1 MLDGVRRWFTS
12 VPVVG
17 VGYALIALFVVV
29 ALIVMGT
36 SSYDIWAAIF
46 IGPILVLVSLPVFAG
61 EARRQGS
68 QQIFHLLFLAL
79 LLKLVGALLR
89 YYVDF
94 EVYGGQTDALAYHL
108 EGIRWAEY
116 LLAGQ
121 FHAHGQSLT
130 GTGFIEVATGVLYVI
145 TRPTLL
151 GGYLVY
157 SWLGFWGL
165 FFFYRAFLI
174 AVPEGRSRP
183 YAHLLFFLPSLIFWP
198 SGIGKEAW
206 MLFTL
211 GIAALG
217 SAHVLRGKL
226 GGASHS
232 PRQGS
237 GWPHWCGRT
246 LRRCSVSGS
255 RSPSRSPPFTRP
267 RGLRYARRV
276 LSLAALGLLLLFLVT
291 SSERFLQDRRVD
303 PEAGVTVALTEV
315 ERRTAQGGSEFGATL
330 VESPGQIPSAAIT
343 VLFRP
348 FPFEAHN
355 VQTLVTS
362 LEAAVLALL
371 FVVRIRWVLSALRS
385 ILRQPYV
392 ALAIVFIGVFVIA
405 YSSIANFGILARQR
419 TQALP
424 FLLVLLSIP
433 PATEWRHR
441 SDGSA
446 REARSVP
453 RGKRRVSVTSGR

>member
-1 MLDGVRRWFTS
+1 VLDGVRRWFTS

-17 VGYALIALFVVV
+17 VGYALIALLVIV

-36 SSYDIWAAIF
+36 SSYDIWAAVF

-68 QQIFHLLFLAL
+68 QQIFLLLFLAL

-94 EVYGGQTDALAYHL
+94 EFYGGQTDALAYHL

-174 AVPEGRSRP
+174 AVPEGRSRS

-217 SAHVLRGKL
+217 SAHMLRGKL
-226 GGASHS
+226 
-232 PRQGS
+232 
-237 GWPHWCGRT
+237 W
-246 LRRCSVSGS
+246 
-255 RSPSRSPPFTRP
+255 
-267 RGLRYARRV
+267 RGLAYSAAGLWMAALVRPHVAAMFGLGLAVAFAISTLHPTSRASVARRV
-276 LSLAALGLLLLFLVT
+276 VSLAALGLLMLFLVT

-348 FPFEAHN
+348 FPFEAQN

-362 LEAAVLALL
+362 LEAALLGLL

-392 ALAIVFIGVFVIA
+392 ALAIVFIVAFVIA

-441 SDGSA
+441 PDGSA

-453 RGKRRVSVTSGR
+453 RDKRRVPVTSGR